1 MVTPT
6 LGLTDRTENAA
17 VSFVASFLSLPF
29 VPGAN
34 VTR

>member
-1 MVTPT
+1 MLTPT
-6 LGLTDRTENAA
+6 LGLTDRTENVA
-17 VSFVASFLSLPF
+17 VSFVASFLSVPS